1 MHSNYI
7 ITNISLKLTWVKRK
21 EEVFAMSSGQRMML
35 TDQWIVAFIGEMCV

>member
-1 MHSNYI
+1 MHYYYI
-7 ITNISLKLTWVKRK
+7 ITNIGLKLTWIKRE